1 MTSVRST
8 VYTRTRSA
16 LSDLGIEFDAENGI
30 SDSYLMMIDSGFRLV
45 KTDRYDKGEGPII
58 RSEFFR
64 DRDQSFLF
72 ISMSSTSSTTTA
84 AAAAPS
90 NIVDINSLSIEE
102 LSSLQQQL
110 NAELNFFNESLGEL
124 RNVSSKFGRCQVTLE
139 SINPQE
145 KNKLTL
151 IPLSESVNIFINI

>member
-1 MTSVRST
+1 
-8 VYTRTRSA
+8 
-16 LSDLGIEFDAENGI
+16 
-30 SDSYLMMIDSGFRLV
+30 MIDSGFRLV

-110 NAELNFFNESLGEL
+110 NAELNFLQ
-124 RNVSSKFGRCQVTLE
+124 RIVGRIAECFQQIWTLPSNIGVYKSAREEQVDTH
-139 SINPQE
+139 
-145 KNKLTL
+145 TT
-151 IPLSESVNIFINI
+151 F